1 MTAALKTFFPL
12 SLEIWFMVFIL
23 LAKRLAI
30 SIAGIN
36 LSLLARIIC
45 AELLGCS

>member
-1 MTAALKTFFPL
+1 
-12 SLEIWFMVFIL
+12 MVFIL

-30 SIAGIN
+30 SLAGIN

-45 AELLGCS
+45 ASNCWAAVSERFFLPI